1 MYCCTL
7 LIIDINLAF
16 LNLQRK
22 RVVFKSSLSQIE
34 KASQHR
40 QLVTALQ
47 EERSAVWTMY
57 CKIAEMKPFFAN
69 SEKVRPML
77 SRFSQ
82 LLIDYVS
89 LGHFGIY
96 EHLLTKKQQQF
107 AVLSYANSL
116 YPAFSNTT
124 ASAILFNDAYDEGK
138 RNFKT
143 DNLATDLSTLG
154 EHLAQRMELE
164 DRLCSMLLH

>member
-1 MYCCTL
+1 MY
-7 LIIDINLAF
+7 DSNAP
-16 LNLQRK
+16 R
-22 RVVFKSSLSQIE
+22 IE
-34 KASQHR
+34 KEWQNR
-40 QLVTALQ
+40 QLVTALR
-47 EERSAVWTMY
+47 EERSAVWTLY
-57 CKIAEMKPFFAN
+57 CKMAEMKPFFAN
-69 SEKVRPML
+69 SDKVRPML

-96 EHLLTKKQQQF
+96 EHLLTEKQQQLE
-107 AVLSYANSL
+107 VLTYANRI

-124 ASAILFNDAYDEGK
+124 ASAISFNDTYDDGR

-143 DNLATDLSTLG
+143 DHLESDLSRLG
-154 EHLAQRMELE
+154 EHLARRMELE

>member
-1 MYCCTL
+1 MY
-7 LIIDINLAF
+7 DSNA
-16 LNLQRK
+16 LQTKKEWQNR
-22 RVVFKSSLSQIE
+22 
-34 KASQHR
+34 H
-40 QLVTALQ
+40 LVTALQ
-47 EERSAVWTMY
+47 EERSAVWAMY
-57 CKIAEMKPFFAN
+57 CKMAEMKPFFAD
-69 SEKVRPML
+69 SEKLRPLL

-96 EHLLTKKQQQF
+96 EHLLTEQQQQ
-107 AVLSYANSL
+107 AEVLTYANRI

-124 ASAILFNDAYDEGK
+124 ASAISFNDAYDDGK

-143 DNLATDLSTLG
+143 EHLESDLSRLG
-154 EHLAQRMELE
+154 EHLARRMELE